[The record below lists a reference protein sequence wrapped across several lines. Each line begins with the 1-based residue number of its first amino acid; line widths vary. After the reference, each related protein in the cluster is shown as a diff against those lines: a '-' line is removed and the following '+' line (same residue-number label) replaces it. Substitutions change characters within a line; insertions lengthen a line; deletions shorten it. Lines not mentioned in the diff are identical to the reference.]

1 MFEYYSCNLHN
12 SPLRVHILLQNYSPH
27 PVCLKLAGWGDIFM
41 FFLVL
46 MHNYACFMANRMIL
60 TALVELLDNGIIV
73 SYYMLFCIICFHF
86 YHYFYIYILYMQ
98 KYSFYSK

>member
-12 SPLRVHILLQNYSPH
+12 SPLRVHILLQNYIPH

-46 MHNYACFMANRMIL
+46 MHNYACFMAN
-60 TALVELLDNGIIV
+60 A
-73 SYYMLFCIICFHF
+73 
-86 YHYFYIYILYMQ
+86 
-98 KYSFYSK
+98 